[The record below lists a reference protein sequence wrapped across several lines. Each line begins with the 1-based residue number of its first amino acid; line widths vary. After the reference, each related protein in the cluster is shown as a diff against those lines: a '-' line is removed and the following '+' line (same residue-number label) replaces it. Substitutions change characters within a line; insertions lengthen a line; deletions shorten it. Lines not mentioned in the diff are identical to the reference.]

1 MNIGII
7 PNLKKEAAREITDKM
22 IVWLKERGADA
33 WLLHEHAILSGHNE
47 LGRFENELAG
57 LADCLVVLGGDGTLL
72 NTARVFAPAGIP
84 ILGVNLGKLGFL
96 TEIEIPEIFWGLER
110 FLNGQYRLDERMMLR
125 AKVHRYGRIVEEF
138 LALNDTVVTKGVL
151 ARMIRLSVYIDETY
165 VDTYLADGLILA
177 TPTGSTA
184 YSLSAGGPLVSPSI
198 DALVMTPICPHTLY
212 MRSLLLPEEGQVKI
226 YVEADHSETML
237 TIDGQYGYTLQAE
250 DEIIVTKAECVTKL
264 VRLSNRNFY
273 EVLHQKL
280 KGG

>member
-7 PNLKKEAAREITDKM
+7 PNLKKEEARAITDKM
-22 IVWLKERGADA
+22 IDWLKEHGVGA
-33 WLLHEHAILSGHNE
+33 WLLHEHAILSEHNE
-47 LGRFENELAG
+47 LGRFENELAEA
-57 LADCLVVLGGDGTLL
+57 ADCLVVLGGDGTLL

-96 TEIEIPEIFWGLER
+96 TEIEIPEILWGLER

-125 AKVHRYGRIVEEF
+125 AKVYRYGRIVEEF
-138 LALNDTVVTKGVL
+138 LALNDAVVTKGVL

-184 YSLSAGGPLVSPSI
+184 YSLSAGGPIVAPSI
-198 DALVMTPICPHTLY
+198 STLVMTPICPHTLY
-212 MRSLLLPEEGQVKI
+212 MRSLLLPEDGRIKI
-226 YVEADHSETML
+226 CVEADHSETML

-250 DEIIVTKAECVTKL
+250 DEIIVTKAECTTKL
-264 VRLSNRNFY
+264 VRFSNRNFY

>member
-22 IVWLKERGADA
+22 IAWLQERGVGV
-33 WLLHEHAILSGHNE
+33 WLLHEHAILSEHAE
-47 LGRFENELAG
+47 LGRFEHELAE

-96 TEIEIPEIFWGLER
+96 TEIEIPELFWGLSR
-110 FLNGQYRLDERMMLR
+110 FLSGQYRLDERMMLK
-125 AKVHRYGRIVEEF
+125 AKVFRGGRFVEEF
-138 LALNDTVVTKGVL
+138 LALNEAVITKGVL

-184 YSLSAGGPLVSPSI
+184 YSLSAGGPLVTPNI
-198 DALVMTPICPHTLY
+198 NTLVMTPICPHTLY
-212 MRSLLLPEEGQVKI
+212 MRSLLLPEEGKVKVF
-226 YVEADHSETML
+226 VEADHNETML

-250 DEIIVTKAECVTKL
+250 DEIVVTKADCATKL